1 MKIDDKTIKNCMKS
15 VLDSQ
20 TIIDSKDA
28 KIVFSEK
35 TGKYKIKKVTV
46 LLVQS
51 ILLIVVP
58 EKNLSLF

>member
-1 MKIDDKTIKNCMKS
+1 MPRSSKENDVSSPPRPVISISPPSIVDKSS
-15 VLDSQ
+15 VS
-20 TIIDSKDA
+20 TC
-28 KIVFSEK
+28 
-35 TGKYKIKKVTV
+35 VTV